1 MKCRMVMDKIFDS
14 LGEGP
19 LPLWFQLKVGIH
31 LFFCPRC
38 AGELKKLEEARKILQ
53 TEFFPPSPDLEDI
66 ILSRIG
72 EEVPDGEEK
81 SYETP
86 AGFSFRIWVITGLV
100 VLFSLATSFFGMD
113 FEEIAAS
120 EGSSFLL
127 PVGITIGIVL
137 TGYGSLFIGSHLKEL
152 S

>member
-1 MKCRMVMDKIFDS
+1 MDKIFDS
-14 LGEGP
+14 LGEEP
-19 LPLWFQLKVGIH
+19 PSLLFQLKMGIH

-38 AGELKKLEEARKILQ
+38 AGEIKKLEEVREILK
-53 TEFFPPSPDLEDI
+53 TGFFPPSPELGDI

-72 EEVPDGEEK
+72 EEAPEGEEK
-81 SYETP
+81 SYGIP

-113 FEEIAAS
+113 FEEIATS

-127 PVGITIGIVL
+127 PVGLTIGIVL
-137 TGYGSLFIGSHLKEL
+137 TGYGALFIGSHLKEL
-152 S
+152 SERFRLH